1 MKDITFYTL
10 DFKCLYILP
19 QYTVNKG
26 YISANVQKD
35 FNGVGSFEFLFADET
50 LKDIIKQHRDNLMF
64 EWNGVQGILCAYR
77 DDIDG
82 FRVTGETLNG
92 LLKRVVI
99 PNTATT
105 LNSDVETLARSAI
118 SSAAPW
124 LALGEKKGF
133 NTDVSY
139 STDTY
144 KSADVYISDLLK
156 LDNAGYEIKADVIEK
171 KFVFEVLK
179 SIGNDLILSTNNL
192 NAYDFVETYINRTVA
207 YGGYYPKKQNDV
219 TVWSYITLNGK
230 LNGVYKKDVVLA
242 SKTEEEALMELKSM
256 VADAETEL
264 KTRKIKYGADYSLGD
279 VVRVQNND
287 TAVRKRITSIVMSQ
301 ENGYIENPIFS
312 EVE

>member
-1 MKDITFYTL
+1 MKDIVFYTL
-10 DFKCLYILP
+10 DFERLYILP

-35 FNGVGSFEFLFADET
+35 FNGVGSFEILFADEG
-50 LKDIIKQHRDNLMF
+50 LRKLIIQHRENLMF

-77 DDIDG
+77 DDTGG

-92 LLKRVVI
+92 LLKRIVI
-99 PNTATT
+99 PSTATT
-105 LNSDVETLARSAI
+105 LNSDVETLARSAVG
-118 SSAAPW
+118 SAASW
-124 LALGEKKGF
+124 LTLGDAKGF
-133 NTDVSY
+133 EKAVSY

-156 LDNAGYEIKADVIEK
+156 LDNAGYEIKADFTNK
-171 KFVFEVLK
+171 QFVFEVLK
-179 SIGNDLILSTNNL
+179 SNERNLILSTNNL
-192 NAYDFVETYINRTVA
+192 NAYDFIETYINRTVA
-207 YGGYYPKKQNDV
+207 YGGYYPKKQDDT
-219 TVWSYITLNGK
+219 TVWTYITLDK
-230 LNGVYKKDVVLA
+230 ELNGVYKKDVVLSA
-242 SKTEEEALMELKSM
+242 KTEEEALQELKSM
-256 VADAETEL
+256 IADTETEM
-264 KTRKIKYGADYSLGD
+264 KTRNVTYGVDYVLGD